1 MSRVKKKHLMILV
14 EYLNIRNKL
23 GVNLAYRMGLL
34 SNLSRRYVAR
44 CLIHRNIVTVQKLIS
59 MM

>member
-1 MSRVKKKHLMILV
+1 MSRVKKKHPMILV